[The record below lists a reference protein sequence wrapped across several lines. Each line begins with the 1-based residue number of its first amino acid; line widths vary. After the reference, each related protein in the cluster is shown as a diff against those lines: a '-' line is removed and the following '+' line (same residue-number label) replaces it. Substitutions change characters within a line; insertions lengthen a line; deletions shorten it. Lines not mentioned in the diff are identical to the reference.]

1 MIFVAGNLFN
11 LNVVWVGVITL
22 MIVAIVLYVIVSQV
36 EKRLLPWEQGQ
47 R

>member
-11 LNVVWVGVITL
+11 LNVVWVGVIVL
-22 MIVAIVLYVIVSQV
+22 MMVAIALYVVVSKV
-36 EKRLLPWEQGQ
+36 EKRLLPWDHA